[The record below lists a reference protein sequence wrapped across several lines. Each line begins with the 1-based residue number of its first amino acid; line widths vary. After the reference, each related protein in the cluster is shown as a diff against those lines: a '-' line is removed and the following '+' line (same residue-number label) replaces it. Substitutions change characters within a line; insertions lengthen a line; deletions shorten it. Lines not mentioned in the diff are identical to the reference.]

1 MSKVSL
7 ILKALGISTVIISS
21 CITPTV
27 AQTISEDLEQLEPN
41 IDLLELP
48 STPEAVDIDIIPH
61 PAAMG
66 ETYTNIFEAKL
77 LGFDGCALEIE
88 EIAVTAR
95 CFWIRN
101 GLVVFGLQSSTNHG
115 KTPGPLVINWLRI
128 AKIRN

>member
-48 STPEAVDIDIIPH
+48 STPEAVDIDITQPITLQQAIEL
-61 PAAMG
+61 AAR
-66 ETYTNIFEAKL
+66 NNKDLQEAQLK
-77 LGFDGCALEIE
+77 
-88 EIAVTAR
+88 
-95 CFWIRN
+95 
-101 GLVVFGLQSSTNHG
+101 Q
-115 KTPGPLVINWLRI
+115 
-128 AKIRN
+128 